1 MNPPVTA
8 RRIALV
14 VTNPQALQHG
24 CTPRHSFD
32 RAGGTIGCRG
42 ANWVLTDRNDTI
54 QPIHCEI
61 LVKDGGFCVVDR
73 SGLTRI
79 NGSDTPLGLR
89 VAAQLGEGDLLKV
102 GPYEIAVHLADA
114 AGTLAQLSVEE
125 LVGATAHQDALTSL
139 PAAGDAGLHPH
150 GYAVHSAQVPSGE
163 LRTDLDPL
171 LALDAAEQPAR
182 ALTTSRSLDPVHYG
196 MAPARSQVDHAA
208 TRFEAVSG
216 APRSQTGDFR
226 MASQPVDSPQVQ
238 AWINAQSSSH
248 GTPQQTVAPLLQ
260 GLGLPSS
267 TALGTLDEH
276 AAYQLL
282 LEAGQALHATIHGL
296 TELYGNRQDP
306 SRGPAL
312 LDRTLQP
319 IEDNPLRLGLGF
331 PETVHALFATDRS
344 VVHLSPMAA
353 IDESL
358 TQVRRHNEALIDAIN
373 TSLQAL
379 LRAFSPDVLL
389 QRFRRYRP
397 EGMQQS
403 DAHEWAWQMYT
414 HYYNELASARQKGFE
429 KLFWEVFEQS
439 YDQALRTETP

>member
-1 MNPPVTA
+1 MNLAATA

-42 ANWVLTDRNDTI
+42 ANWMLADRNERI
-54 QPIHCEI
+54 HPIHCEI

-73 SGLTRI
+73 SGQTRI
-79 NGSDTPLGLR
+79 NGNDSPLGLQ
-89 VAAQLGEGDLLKV
+89 VAAQLGDGDLLEI
-102 GPYEIAVHLADA
+102 GPYQVAVHLAEAGSLAHQSVEDLVGSSVQRDVTAGLPLAGDDELGPQGYAIQETQSA
-114 AGTLAQLSVEE
+114 AG
-125 LVGATAHQDALTSL
+125 
-139 PAAGDAGLHPH
+139 GLH
-150 GYAVHSAQVPSGE
+150 A
-163 LRTDLDPL
+163 DLDPL
-171 LALDAAEQPAR
+171 LALDAAERPQPAF
-182 ALTTSRSLDPVHYG
+182 AASRSLDPVHYG

-216 APRSQTGDFR
+216 SPRSQPGDYR
-226 MASQPVDSPQVQ
+226 MASQPVDSPEVQ
-238 AWINAQSSSH
+238 EWINAQSSSH
-248 GTPQQTVAPLLQ
+248 GTPQQTVAPLLS
-260 GLGLPSS
+260 GLGAPLGISP
-267 TALGTLDEH
+267 GTLDEQ
-276 AAYQLL
+276 AAYRLL
-282 LEAGQALHATIHGL
+282 LEAGQALGATIRGL
-296 TELYGNRQDP
+296 TALYDNKPGNA
-306 SRGPAL
+306 RGPAL

-331 PETVHALFATDRS
+331 PETVQALLASNRS

-358 TQVRRHNEALIDAIN
+358 SQVRRHNAALIEAIN
-373 TSLQAL
+373 ASLQAL

-397 EGMQQS
+397 DGTQQS
-403 DAHEWAWQMYT
+403 DAQEWAWQMYT
-414 HYYNELASARQKGFE
+414 HYYNELASTRQKGFE

-439 YDQALRTETP
+439 YDQALRNEAP